1 MGHFKLFEQYTGESV
16 EAVNEKISMADARE
30 IAHKVLTK
38 LIDIGLFSAKK
49 KDYELVSRVAGV
61 VLSAVNESS
70 VTEAGDHEVGMAQGQ
85 LDTIIKMA
93 QELKAKI
100 GTVEKDIPGWI
111 QDHISKSEDYILQ
124 ASNNYHEVT
133 ESMQLNEM
141 DLNDPVLIA
150 LRASKISRGKKQQ
163 EEVERKKKRVYGK
176 QREKIEDDLWSINQ
190 DLKDAYAEKR
200 DIYREQDA
208 EAGEKGNDW
217 TDTDANRYGD
227 MLNKVD
233 DQIEKLITKR
243 NELEIKLAY

>member
-1 MGHFKLFEQYTGESV
+1 MGHFKLFEHYTREST

-38 LIDIGLFSAKK
+38 LIDIGLFSEKK

-124 ASNNYHEVT
+124 ASNNYHEVG
-133 ESMQLNEM
+133 ESVDERLSDVKVE
-141 DLNDPVLIA
+141 
-150 LRASKISRGKKQQ
+150 KGKMHKLL
-163 EEVERKKKRVYGK
+163 G
-176 QREKIEDDLWSINQ
+176 
-190 DLKDAYAEKR
+190 LKDDEKVTDVYKSGEDLAKDLVKALKGDQKEAAGMLAYAANI
-200 DIYREQDA
+200 DSQNNVLDDA
-208 EAGEKGNDW
+208 LAALK
-217 TDTDANRYGD
+217 D
-227 MLNKVD
+227 M
-233 DQIEKLITKR
+233 
-243 NELEIKLAY
+243 

>member
-1 MGHFKLFEQYTGESV
+1 MGHFKLFEHYTSEST

-38 LIDIGLFSAKK
+38 LIDIGLFSEKK

-124 ASNNYHEVT
+124 ASNNYHEVG
-133 ESMQLNEM
+133 ESVDERLSDVKVE
-141 DLNDPVLIA
+141 
-150 LRASKISRGKKQQ
+150 KGKMHKLL
-163 EEVERKKKRVYGK
+163 G
-176 QREKIEDDLWSINQ
+176 
-190 DLKDAYAEKR
+190 LKDDEKVTDVYKSGEDLAKDLVKALKGDQKEAAGMLAYAANI
-200 DIYREQDA
+200 DSQNNVLDDA
-208 EAGEKGNDW
+208 LAALK
-217 TDTDANRYGD
+217 D
-227 MLNKVD
+227 M
-233 DQIEKLITKR
+233 
-243 NELEIKLAY
+243 